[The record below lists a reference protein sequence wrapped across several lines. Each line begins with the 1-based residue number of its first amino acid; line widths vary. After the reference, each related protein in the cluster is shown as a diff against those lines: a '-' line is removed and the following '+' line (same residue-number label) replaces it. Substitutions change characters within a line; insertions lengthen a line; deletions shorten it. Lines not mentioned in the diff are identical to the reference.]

1 MDERTTVTEYLRL
14 GVRFGRLAPRLL
26 HGYTGDGRL
35 LSEVYSEPPP
45 APRELAAQA
54 RRLRGLVR
62 SGDLPARR
70 GEFLLGQL
78 TALDCLGRM
87 LAGARPSFGARL
99 RACFQLDAVVGEPE
113 PYERA
118 HAELD
123 TILPGTGPLSRRMA
137 AFRERDRVP
146 PRVLPACVR
155 ALSTALR
162 ERTSEVLGL
171 PGGESVDYRFVTD
184 PRVSGLHH
192 YLGHGRSRV
201 SVGLAAPHRTA
212 SLPRLIAHES
222 YPGHHVQYCRR
233 RSPCRAPEQA
243 VVLAQTPECVV
254 AEGLAERGLDTV
266 VGPGWGEW
274 ARRVLSGVL
283 RFPHAELAERVDRA
297 LRKLS
302 GVRGDA
308 AVMLHEHGC
317 SRERVCAYLR
327 HWLLLDETRATALV
341 DLLSDPTPA
350 AHAVVCSEGERLM
363 VSRTAQDEVVGTA
376 RDYLRLLEEPHVPRT
391 VRAALVAPTG
401 DHTVE

>member
-1 MDERTTVTEYLRL
+1 MTEYLRL
-14 GVRFGRLAPRLL
+14 GARFGRLDPRIL

-45 APRELAAQA
+45 VARELAAQA

-62 SGDLPARR
+62 SGDLPTRR

-87 LAGARPSFGARL
+87 MAGARPSFGARL
-99 RACFQLDAVVGEPE
+99 RACFQLDAAVGDPE

-123 TILPGTGPLSRRMA
+123 AILPGTGSLSRRMA

-146 PRVLPACVR
+146 RRVLPACVR
-155 ALSTALR
+155 ALSAALR
-162 ERTSEVLGL
+162 ERSREVLGL
-171 PGGESVDYRFVTD
+171 PGGESVDYRFVPD
-184 PRVSGLHH
+184 PRVGGLHR
-192 YLGHGRSRV
+192 YLGDGRSRV
-201 SVGLAAPHRTA
+201 SVGLTAPHRA
-212 SLPRLIAHES
+212 GNLPRLVAHES
-222 YPGHHVQYCRR
+222 YPGHHVQHCRQR
-233 RSPCRAPEQA
+233 FPQRAPERA

-254 AEGLAERGLDTV
+254 AEGLAEQGLDAV
-266 VGPGWGEW
+266 VGSGWGGW
-274 ARRVLSGVL
+274 ARRVLSGTL

-302 GVRGDA
+302 RARGDA
-308 AVMLHEHGC
+308 AVMLHEHGR

-341 DLLSDPTPA
+341 ELLSDPTA
-350 AHAVVCSEGERLM
+350 GAHAVVCSEGERL
-363 VSRTAQDEVVGTA
+363 VASRITGDDVVETA

-391 VRAALVAPTG
+391 VRATHAATAG